1 MKLHLKRALSV
12 FLVLLMLASV
22 FAVPASAAE
31 YRKAVNDAS
40 ASYKSGRYYQHYLK
54 VPITGVS
61 REDLLAIAL
70 SQLGYQESNLPSTG
84 DNTAY
89 PGNYDFSGLNGGSG
103 NCTEYN
109 HTQGNWGIGYGGSDY
124 PWCASFV
131 SWCLYQSRCTDI
143 YSNSYIGRK
152 YNDNPS
158 GKDPKDYMWKEYS
171 CSQWTWVLTSAG
183 YFKKSQYKGG
193 SYVPRSGDL
202 IFFSSNGGS
211 SSGHIGIVVYVSG
224 NTVYTV
230 EGNTSSG
237 SGLDTNGG
245 GVYYKSYSLTSS
257 YIYGYGAMPYPDNSA
272 PSVDYSGKNP
282 TAGLYMTLSYKYLY
296 ADAACTTR
304 AKYGDGVYVDI
315 PKYHMFEASG
325 VTADKTAAIVT
336 YDGVSGYVSLNS
348 TDKVIQISDTV
359 SGGGSGG
366 NTTDYKSVLQTA
378 LNNAISAYH
387 ENYIEEDLYH
397 LRNAYE
403 LGVATYNNASSTQDD
418 YKAAAESIN
427 GLLAK
432 SQNGINQ
439 GGVRI
444 TGVNEKIRTGDCHI
458 FTPKLANSAIDN
470 GWKATVSNAN
480 IAYTLNVVLQWSD
493 AASGWVVK
501 SKSQE
506 NSVNAADIVMN
517 YGEILLACHVD
528 SSVPESVTSYDNLS
542 SCKIGD
548 LVRFYGVT
556 FTDEIHYASIA
567 SYCKFVSGG
576 SSIVFGKD
584 YQISGNGQ
592 TVGSYTADLTD
603 GVAADNFNVLSDWFG
618 FNNRQGV
625 ETNVSNGIGSI
636 TFDLGKT
643 YTISSAKVY
652 LGAYW
657 DWGITS
663 PFELYL
669 EYSTDGVNYHKYGK
683 SFPLTETKE
692 GDCYGYWTE
701 LKDITGV
708 NATHLRI
715 SARVCGSW
723 TFLNEIQV
731 FGEVYN
737 GTGHTHSHNAVVTAP
752 TCTEQGYTTYT
763 CSCGD
768 IYVSDYVPARH
779 TEGEWVIEEEA
790 GFGTEGLK
798 CQYCTE
804 CGTLLNSEVI
814 PAKTGLAGDING
826 DGVIK
831 VADYFMLKQYIFGTL
846 NTSAVTEGYADRA
859 DYNGDG
865 KVTATDYMKLKK
877 DILSGKFN

>member
-12 FLVLLMLASV
+12 FLVLLMLASA

-31 YRKAVNDAS
+31 YRTAVNSAS
-40 ASYKSGRYYQHYLK
+40 DSYKSGRYYQNYLK

-70 SQLGYQESNLPSTG
+70 SQLGYQEGSYAG
-84 DNTAY
+84 QY
-89 PGNYDFSGLNGGSG
+89 SGLVAGGP
-103 NCTEYN
+103 NYTEYN
-109 HTQGNWGIGYGGSDY
+109 WSQGDWGLGYGGSDY

-131 SWCLYQSRCTDI
+131 SWCLYQSRCTDVK
-143 YSNSYIGRK
+143 SNAYIGRK
-152 YNDNPS
+152 YNDSPS
-158 GKDPKDYMWKEYS
+158 GKNPKDYMWKEYS
-171 CSQWTWVLTSAG
+171 CSQWTWVLQSAG
-183 YFKKSQYKGG
+183 YFKYSAYKGG

-202 IFFSSNGGS
+202 IFFSSNGGA

-230 EGNTSSG
+230 EGNTSSNIP
-237 SGLDTNGG
+237 LETDGG
-245 GVYYKSYSLTSS
+245 GVYFKNYSLSSS

-272 PSVDYSGKNP
+272 PSVDYSGANP

-315 PKYHMFEASG
+315 PTCHMFEASG
-325 VTADKTAAIVT
+325 VTADKSAAIVT
-336 YDGVSGYVSLNS
+336 YDGVSGYVNLKSE
-348 TDKVIQISDTV
+348 DKVIQISDNV
-359 SGGGSGG
+359 SGGGSSSS
-366 NTTDYKSVLQTA
+366 DYKPVLLTA
-378 LNNAISAYH
+378 INNAIAAYH

-432 SQNGINQ
+432 AQTGINP

-444 TGVNEKIRTGDCHI
+444 TGVNAKIQTGDCHI

-493 AASGWVVK
+493 AASGWIVK
-501 SKSQE
+501 SKSE
-506 NSVNAADIVMN
+506 GNSVNTPDINMS

-528 SSVPESVTSYDNLS
+528 SSVPESVTSYNNLS
-542 SCKIGD
+542 KCKVGD

-556 FTDEIHYASIA
+556 FTDEVHYASVA

-576 SSIVFGKD
+576 ASIVFGKD

-592 TVGSYTADLTD
+592 TVGSYTANLTD
-603 GVAADNFNVLSDWFG
+603 GFAADNFNVLSDWFG
-618 FNNRQGV
+618 FNNREGV
-625 ETNVSNGIGSI
+625 ETNVVDGIGSI
-636 TFDLGKT
+636 TFNLEKT
-643 YTISSAKVY
+643 YTITSAKVY

-663 PFELYL
+663 PYELYL
-669 EYSTDGVNYHKYGK
+669 EYSTDGVNYQKYGT
-683 SFPLTETKE
+683 SFPITGTKE
-692 GDCYGYWTE
+692 GDCYGYWSE
-701 LKDITGV
+701 LKDISGV
-708 NATHLRI
+708 NASYLRI
-715 SARVCGSW
+715 SAKVCGSW

-731 FGEVYN
+731 FGDVYN
-737 GTGHTHSHNAVVTAP
+737 GTVHTHSYNAVVTAP
-752 TCTEQGYTTYT
+752 TCTERGYTTYS

-768 IYVSDYVPARH
+768 SYVSDYVDAKH
-779 TEGEWVIEEEA
+779 NAGNWVIEEEA
-790 GFGTEGLK
+790 GFGKEGLK

-804 CGTLLNSEVI
+804 CGTLVDSEVI
-814 PAKTGLAGDING
+814 PAKVGLAGDING
-826 DGVIK
+826 DGVVK
-831 VADYFMLKQYIFGTL
+831 VVDYFMLKQYIFGTL
-846 NTSAVTEGYADRA
+846 NTSSVTEGYKERA

-865 KVTATDYMKLKK
+865 KVTATDYMMLKK